1 MHPDMAR
8 EIIRQRASEMRAQAK
23 RDRQARDARAAAR
36 DRRDRAAAA
45 KAVPMPRVPDYVD
58 GTFREAQDRAHA
70 SAR

>member
-8 EIIRQRASEMRAQAK
+8 EIIRQRSAEMQAPAK
-23 RDRQARDARAAAR
+23 RDRQARTARAAAR

-70 SAR
+70 PAR